1 MNLCLP
7 AEMSSDIIKV
17 CVRCRPMSPRERA
30 FTARSVVE
38 AGHSAGEVSGRKK
51 KRKKNSLGGPAP
63 LLAWLHCD
71 DGLS

>member
-38 AGHSAGEVSGRKK
+38 AGHSAGEVSGKK
-51 KRKKNSLGGPAP
+51 KNGPGRLTSFFFTFSALIR
-63 LLAWLHCD
+63 LLK
-71 DGLS
+71 